1 MFYNMGEVL
10 SDQFDHFKLIVSPSA
25 HSVKKIKKT
34 GQSGGTVHWREDNFV
49 ILFLLISVL
58 FFLDIKYLGV

>member
-34 GQSGGTVHWREDNFV
+34 GQSGGTVHWREDNFFANV
-49 ILFLLISVL
+49 FT
-58 FFLDIKYLGV
+58 YLH